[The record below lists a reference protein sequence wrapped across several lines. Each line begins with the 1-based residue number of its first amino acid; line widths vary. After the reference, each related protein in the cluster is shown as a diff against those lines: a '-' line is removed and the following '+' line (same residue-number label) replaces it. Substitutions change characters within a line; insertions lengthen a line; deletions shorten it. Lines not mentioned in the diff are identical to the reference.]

1 MKNVAVHQV
10 FDGMLRTRYK
20 AATLVGYCK
29 NMKTFCDFLTIW
41 VDELSTDERA
51 HIKRLRDAVNQ
62 LQRGFDGMKPTVNRH
77 TQCSDVAAR
86 NAPSITDV
94 TNVVSLAEI
103 PALKILQN
111 AENNDYWISSTDL
124 QFLNSYFIAKHC
136 LGNAQRVSMLNNM
149 QLSEF
154 NTAIETTK
162 VLRDMTDGHGKVL
175 TDDEGNVKQETNY
188 VICVAEYKTKES
200 YIGNLTISED
210 QVQLFNTY
218 IKIRARILTDKR
230 KTSEMLFVNSEGNA
244 ITNGSDLISKL
255 HKKVGLKVTK
265 SVTQAR
271 KASQTLAD
279 SASNPVKK
287 ILTRYLRHSEQ
298 VADQNYRELNT
309 DKAVDAYQY
318 MARMRVFNAAYPTK

>member
-1 MKNVAVHQV
+1 M
-10 FDGMLRTRYK
+10 
-20 AATLVGYCK
+20 
-29 NMKTFCDFLTIW
+29 FCDFLTIW

-62 LQRGFDGMKPTVNRH
+62 LQRGFDGMKRTVNRN

-94 TNVVSLAEI
+94 TKVVPLAEI

-111 AENNDYWISSTDL
+111 AENNDYRISSTDL

-154 NTAIETTK
+154 YTAIETTK

-188 VICVAEYKTKES
+188 VICVAEHKTKES
-200 YIGNLTISED
+200 YIDNLTISED
-210 QVQLFNTY
+210 QV
-218 IKIRARILTDKR
+218 
-230 KTSEMLFVNSEGNA
+230 
-244 ITNGSDLISKL
+244 
-255 HKKVGLKVTK
+255 
-265 SVTQAR
+265 
-271 KASQTLAD
+271 
-279 SASNPVKK
+279 
-287 ILTRYLRHSEQ
+287 
-298 VADQNYRELNT
+298 ADQNYRGLNT
-309 DKAVDAYQY
+309 DKTVDAYQY
-318 MARMRVFNAAYPTK
+318 MARMRVFNAAYPTKKNLTANPLTEISPSKRVRLTPKRSISPTRPTPTSQSLTSSVSSEDVLLIQLQTSTSTQVSPSSVKAQKKSWHPIQKGPPIAQITGH